1 MPAGIPAADQDA
13 LRAEANT
20 VIRDIVA
27 PAYAKLLT
35 MIRQEYLEKARRT
48 LGASEMPDGEA
59 FYQAQIEKHTT
70 LTLTPQQIHDI
81 GLKEV
86 ARIEAEMRAT
96 KDKAKFKGTMAEFF
110 KFMRTDP
117 QFYAK
122 TPRELLAYLGLRV
135 EEGRRQARRNH
146 RLPAAAAARHPA
158 RARRDRADLHRGT
171 RRPRGVLDEHL

>member
-1 MPAGIPAADQDA
+1 
-13 LRAEANT
+13 
-20 VIRDIVA
+20 
-27 PAYAKLLT
+27 
-35 MIRQEYLEKARRT
+35 
-48 LGASEMPDGEA
+48 MPDGEA

-110 KFMRTDP
+110 TFMRTDP

-122 TPRELLAYLGLRV
+122 TPRELLVVSRPTWP
-135 EEGRRQARRNH
+135 RRPTTSSPKPSASCRGGGTASGPCPMRSRRST
-146 RLPAAAAARHPA
+146 PADAAASR
-158 RARRDRADLHRGT
+158 RA
-171 RRPRGVLDEHL
+171 